1 MRQIRFYVILLFES
15 HIIKKWAISYSPVC
29 TVPSALQGFTSLFG
43 MGRGRST
50 IAKIALN
57 N

>member
-50 IAKIALN
+50 IAKIALDN
-57 N
+57 